1 MYKSLKEVFGKKKS
15 HGEIFAPM
23 NGTCVPMSQVKEPT
37 FSHEILGRGVAII
50 PCEGKV
56 TAPEDGE
63 ILMVFET
70 RHAVSI
76 RTNDGAELIIHIGL
90 ETVNLHGEY
99 FTAHVKAGDK
109 VKKGDLLIEF
119 DMDKIKE
126 QGYDLITP
134 IVICNTPDY
143 PNLVCHTG
151 MEVKAGDLIIELG
164 NR

>member
-63 ILMVFET
+63 ILMVFRDQT
-70 RHAVSI
+70 RSQH
-76 RTNDGAELIIHIGL
+76 
-90 ETVNLHGEY
+90 
-99 FTAHVKAGDK
+99 
-109 VKKGDLLIEF
+109 
-119 DMDKIKE
+119 
-126 QGYDLITP
+126 
-134 IVICNTPDY
+134 
-143 PNLVCHTG
+143 PNKRWCGTDHPYR
-151 MEVKAGDLIIELG
+151 AG
-164 NR
+164 NRQPSWRIFYCPCKGRRQGEKRRSPDRV